1 MLHQVDL
8 TKKPFNLS
16 EQDITWVQETLEGLT
31 LEEKVGQLFCPVGM
45 GDNAALIDMVKKYQP
60 GGLMYRPGPAQEIR
74 AAHQAM
80 QENSKIPMLL
90 AANLENGGDGVA
102 TEGTYF
108 GKQLQ
113 VAATN
118 DPDMAYKL
126 GTVACSEGRA
136 VGLNWSFGPIVD
148 INMNF
153 RNPITNVR
161 TFGDRPE
168 TVLDMGLAYM
178 KAAHENGMA
187 VSIKHF
193 PGDGVDDRDQH
204 LLTSINSL
212 SMEEWDATFGHV
224 YQTLI
229 NEGANTVMV
238 GHIMQPAYQRHFN
251 PGLKNEDLLPSSL
264 SPEILQ
270 NLLREKLNFN
280 GVIVSDATLMAGF
293 TIAERREL
301 AVPKAIAAGCDIF
314 LFNRNFEEDQ
324 EYMLSGI
331 RNGILTE
338 ERLNEAVTRILG
350 LKASLRLHEQARTN
364 TLVPDESALAII
376 GSDKHHQWAQ
386 ACADQSVTLVKDTQQ
401 LLPVTPQ
408 THKRVLL
415 VVLGDEEGSF
425 SSGGCHKPFVEKLRA
440 AGFEVTVHDSMD
452 MQSMF
457 RSVQDYVKQYD
468 FALYFAN
475 YATASNKTD
484 LRINYTPPIGGD
496 IPWFIKEL
504 PTMFVS
510 VANPFHLQDVPR
522 IPTFINAYSGNEYS
536 LNAIVDKMQGKSEF
550 KGTNPV
556 DPFCGYWEAKL

>member
-1 MLHQVDL
+1 MLYQVDL
-8 TKKPFNLS
+8 TKKPFNLN
-16 EQDITWVQETLEGLT
+16 EQDITWVQDTLEGLT

-74 AAHQAM
+74 SAHQAM

-212 SMEEWDATFGHV
+212 SIEEWDATFGHV

-229 NEGANTVMV
+229 DEGANTVMV
-238 GHIMQPAYQRHFN
+238 GHILQPAYQRHFN
-251 PGLKNEDLLPSSL
+251 PGLKDEDLLPSSL

-314 LFNRNFEEDQ
+314 LFNRNFEEDR

-338 ERLNEAVTRILG
+338 ERLNQAVTRILG
-350 LKASLRLHEQARTN
+350 LKASLRLNEQDRTN

-376 GSDKHHQWAQ
+376 GSEQHHQWAQ

-401 LLPVTPQ
+401 LLPVTPE
-408 THKRVLL
+408 THKRVLV

-425 SSGGCHKPFVEKLRA
+425 SAGGCHKPFVEKLRA

-457 RSVQDYVKQYD
+457 KSVRDYVKQYD

-484 LRINYTPPIGGD
+484 LRINYTPPFGGD

-556 DPFCGYWEAKL
+556 DPFCGYWEARL

>member
-1 MLHQVDL
+1 MLYQVDL
-8 TKKPFNLS
+8 TKKPFNLN

-74 AAHQAM
+74 SAHQAM

-118 DPDMAYKL
+118 DLDMAYKL

-212 SMEEWDATFGHV
+212 STEEWDATFGHV

-229 NEGANTVMV
+229 DEGANTVMV

-251 PGLKNEDLLPSSL
+251 PGVKDEDLLPSSL

-314 LFNRNFEEDQ
+314 LFNRNFEEDL
-324 EYMLSGI
+324 EYMLNGI

-338 ERLNEAVTRILG
+338 ERLNQAVTRILG

-376 GSDKHHQWAQ
+376 GSEKHHQWAQ

-401 LLPVTPQ
+401 LLPVTPE
-408 THKRVLL
+408 THKRMLL

-425 SSGGCHKPFVEKLRA
+425 SAGGSHKPFVEKLRA
-440 AGFEVTVHDSMD
+440 AGFEVTVHDPMD
-452 MQSMF
+452 MESMF
-457 RSVQDYVKQYD
+457 KSVRDYVKQYD

-484 LRINYTPPIGGD
+484 LRINYTPPYGGD

-522 IPTFINAYSGNEYS
+522 IPTFVNAYSGNEYS
-536 LNAIVDKMQGKSEF
+536 LNAIVDKIQGISEF
-550 KGTNPV
+550 KGTSPV
-556 DPFCGYWEAKL
+556 DPFCGYWEARL

>member
-8 TKKPFNLS
+8 TKKPFNLN

-60 GGLMYRPGPAQEIR
+60 GGLMYRPGPANEIR
-74 AAHQAM
+74 SAHKAM

-212 SMEEWDATFGHV
+212 STEEWDATFGHV

-229 NEGANTVMV
+229 DEGANTVMV

-251 PGLKNEDLLPSSL
+251 PELKDEDLLPSSL
-264 SPEILQ
+264 SSEILQ
-270 NLLREKLNFN
+270 NLLREKMNFN

-314 LFNRNFEEDQ
+314 LFNRNFEEDL

-338 ERLNEAVTRILG
+338 ERLNQAVTRILG

-364 TLVPDESALAII
+364 TLVPDESALAVI
-376 GSDKHHQWAQ
+376 GSEQHHQWAQ

-401 LLPVTPQ
+401 LLPVTPE
-408 THKRVLL
+408 THKRMLL

-425 SSGGCHKPFVEKLRA
+425 SAGGTHKPFVEKLRT
-440 AGFEVTVHDSMD
+440 AGFEVTVHHPMD
-452 MQSMF
+452 MQAMF
-457 RSVQDYVKQYD
+457 MSVRDYVKQYD

-484 LRINYTPPIGGD
+484 LRINYTPPYGGD

-504 PTMFVS
+504 PTMFIS

-536 LNAIVDKMQGKSEF
+536 LNAIVDKIQGKSEF

-556 DPFCGYWEAKL
+556 DPFCGYWEARL

>member
-8 TKKPFNLS
+8 TKKPFNLN

-74 AAHQAM
+74 SAHKAM

-212 SMEEWDATFGHV
+212 STEEWDATFGHV

-229 NEGANTVMV
+229 DEGANTVMV

-251 PGLKNEDLLPSSL
+251 PELKDEDLLPSSL
-264 SPEILQ
+264 SSEILQ

-314 LFNRNFEEDQ
+314 LFNRNFEEDL

-338 ERLNEAVTRILG
+338 ERLNQAVTRILG
-350 LKASLRLHEQARTN
+350 LKASLRLHEQARAN
-364 TLVPDESALAII
+364 TLVPDESALAVI
-376 GSDKHHQWAQ
+376 GSEQHHQWAQ

-401 LLPVTPQ
+401 LLPVTPE
-408 THKRVLL
+408 THKRMLL

-425 SSGGCHKPFVEKLRA
+425 SAGGTHKPFVEKLRN
-440 AGFEVTVHDSMD
+440 AGFEVTVHDPMD
-452 MQSMF
+452 MQAMF
-457 RSVQDYVKQYD
+457 MSVRDYVKQYD

-484 LRINYTPPIGGD
+484 LRINYTPPYGGD

-536 LNAIVDKMQGKSEF
+536 LNAIVDKIQGKSEF

-556 DPFCGYWEAKL
+556 DPFCGYWEARL